1 MRVAKPIQLSSDDD
15 RRLRILSKRKR
26 VEARVQIRSR
36 IVLLAAAGMTDK
48 DIAQKL
54 DIGRRVV
61 ARWRARF
68 LAAGVDGLLQDAT
81 RPGRPRTARNAVNVE
96 QVVRITL
103 ENTPAGAT
111 HWSTRTL
118 AAHLGTSAS
127 AVARIWR
134 AHGLKPHRV
143 ESFKLSNDTHFIE
156 KLEDIVG
163 LYLDPPEHALVLCC
177 DEKTQIQALDRTQP
191 GLPLKR
197 GRGRTMTHDYKRNGV
212 MTLFA
217 VLNMLDG
224 KVLSMTDPLHR
235 HQEWLKF
242 LKMIDRKTP
251 KTKDLH
257 LVVDNY
263 ATHKHP
269 EVKAWLAKHPRFHIH
284 FTLTSSSWLNIV
296 ERFFRDIT
304 DKRIRRGAFASV
316 AELEAAINEY
326 IAVHNAKPKP
336 FIWTAKA
343 SDILAKVTR
352 ARTTLNKYTSN

>member
-1 MRVAKPIQLSSDDD
+1 MRVAKPVPLSADEG

-26 VEARVQIRSR
+26 IEARVQMRAR
-36 IVLLAAAGMTDK
+36 IVLMAGDGMSDK
-48 DIAQKL
+48 DIALKL
-54 DIGRRVV
+54 DTDRRVA

-68 LAAGVDGLLQDAT
+68 LAAGVDGLMQDAT
-81 RPGRPRTARNAVNVE
+81 RPGRPRTARAATNVE
-96 QVVRITL
+96 QVVRITT
-103 ENTPAGAT
+103 EQTAQGAT

-143 ESFKLSNDTHFIE
+143 ESFKLSNDPLFIE

-197 GRGRTMTHDYKRNGV
+197 GRGKTMTHDYKRNGV
-212 MTLFA
+212 TTLFA
-217 VLNMLDG
+217 ALNMLTG
-224 KVLSMTDPLHR
+224 TVLSMTDQLHR
-235 HQEWLKF
+235 HQEWLRF
-242 LKMIDRKTP
+242 LKMIDRQTP
-251 KTKDLH
+251 KSKELH
-257 LVVDNY
+257 LIVDNY

-269 EVKAWLAKHPRFHIH
+269 EVKTWLQKHPRFHMH
-284 FTLTSSSWLNIV
+284 FTPTSSSWLNMV

-304 DKRIRRGAFASV
+304 DKRIRRGVFKSV
-316 AELEAAINEY
+316 PELKAAINEY
-326 IAVHNAKPKP
+326 IAVHNTKPKP

-343 SDILAKVTR
+343 SNILAKVTR
-352 ARTTLNKYTSN
+352 ARAVLNKNSSN

>member
-1 MRVAKPIQLSSDDD
+1 MRVAKLIELSIDDVQ
-15 RRLRILSKRKR
+15 RLRNLSNRKR
-26 VEARVQIRSR
+26 IEARVQMRAR
-36 IVLLAAAGMTDK
+36 IILHASDGMSDKGIAERLDTD
-48 DIAQKL
+48 
-54 DIGRRVV
+54 RRIV

-81 RPGRPRTARNAVNVE
+81 RPGRPRTAREPSNVD
-96 QVVRITL
+96 QVVRVTL
-103 ENTPAGAT
+103 NETPEGAT

-118 AAHLGTSAS
+118 AVHLSISAS
-127 AVARIWR
+127 TVARIWR

-143 ESFKLSNDTHFIE
+143 ESFKLSNDPRFVE

-197 GRGRTMTHDYKRNGV
+197 GRGQTMTHDYKRNGV
-212 MTLFA
+212 TTLFA
-217 VLNMLDG
+217 ALNAATG
-224 KVLSMTDPLHR
+224 KVLSMTDQLHR
-235 HQEWLKF
+235 HQEWLRF
-242 LKMIDRKTP
+242 LKTIDRKTP
-251 KTKDLH
+251 KHKELH
-257 LVVDNY
+257 LIVDNY

-269 EVKAWLAKHPRFHIH
+269 EVRAWLDKHPRFHMH
-284 FTLTSSSWLNIV
+284 FTPTSSSWLNMV

-304 DKRIRRGAFASV
+304 EQRIRRGVFTSV
-316 AELEAAINEY
+316 PDLEAAINEY
-326 IAVHNAKPKP
+326 ITVHNAKPKP

-352 ARTTLNKYTSN
+352 AREAINKYTSD

>member
-1 MRVAKPIQLSSDDD
+1 MRVAKPVKLDADDD

-26 VEARVQIRSR
+26 IEARVQMRAR
-36 IVLLAAAGMTDK
+36 IVLLAGEGMSDK
-48 DIAQKL
+48 DIADKL
-54 DIGRRVV
+54 DTDRRVA

-68 LAAGVDGLLQDAT
+68 LAAGVDGLLRDAT
-81 RPGRPRTARNAVNVE
+81 RPGRPRTAREAGKVE
-96 QVVRITL
+96 QVVRITT
-103 ENTPAGAT
+103 EQTPQGAT

-118 AAHLGTSAS
+118 AAHLGISAS

-143 ESFKLSNDTHFIE
+143 ESFKLSNDPLFID

-197 GRGRTMTHDYKRNGV
+197 GRGKTMTHDYKRNGV
-212 MTLFA
+212 TTLFA
-217 VLNMLDG
+217 ALNMLTG
-224 KVLSMTDPLHR
+224 QVLSMTDQLHR
-235 HQEWLKF
+235 HQEWLRF
-242 LKMIDRKTP
+242 LKLIDRQTP
-251 KTKDLH
+251 KSKELH
-257 LVVDNY
+257 LIVDNY

-269 EVKAWLAKHPRFHIH
+269 EVKAWLEKHRRFHLH
-284 FTLTSSSWLNIV
+284 FTPTSSSWLNMV

-304 DKRIRRGAFASV
+304 DKRIRRGAFTSV
-316 AELEAAINEY
+316 PELEAAINAY

-352 ARTTLNKYTSN
+352 ARAALHKNTSN